1 MAETDGPLKRLIS
14 TFSIDFAAW
23 LLHADVREA
32 RPLNV
37 ELSTEALA
45 VDQVFHV
52 TLADG
57 RETLLHI
64 EFQGRSS
71 RRPMRWRVLEYMAR
85 LAVTYRLPL
94 LSVVIYIGQ
103 GVGEQD
109 TGQYQVE
116 SPRGTVSLAW
126 QYDVIRLWQM
136 PAETLLALQRP
147 ALLPLVGQTHLT
159 QPEVVLTEVVARMQ
173 REVDGERRQEM
184 VIGLLAL
191 LSDEEWTSMVE
202 RLLEEDWLIDESPYL
217 RRILAQG
224 RAEGRAE
231 AQVEALRARQRDIVA
246 VLEAR
251 FALSDT
257 VRQQVE
263 QRLAS
268 ATDEAALLGLLTT
281 AARSITLADFLLAL
295 GDGSPAA

>member
-1 MAETDGPLKRLIS
+1 M
-14 TFSIDFAAW
+14 

-71 RRPMRWRVLEYMAR
+71 RQPMRWRVLEYMAR

-94 LSVVIYIGQ
+94 LSVAIYIGQ
-103 GVGEQD
+103 GVGEKD
-109 TGQYQVE
+109 TGQYHVD

-126 QYDVIRLWQM
+126 QYEVIRLWQM
-136 PAETLLALQRP
+136 PAEALLALQRP

-191 LSDEEWTSMVE
+191 LSEEEWVGMVE

-217 RRILAQG
+217 QRILQQG

-231 AQVEALRARQRDIVA
+231 ARLARQRDIVA
-246 VLEAR
+246 VLETR
-251 FALSDT
+251 FALSDA
-257 VRQQVE
+257 VRQQVA

-268 ATDEAALLGLLTT
+268 ATDEPVLVRLLTR
-281 AARSITLADFLLAL
+281 AAQSVTLAVFLVAL
-295 GDGSPAA
+295 GDVSPTV

>member
-85 LAVTYRLPL
+85 LAVTYRLAL
-94 LSVVIYIGQ
+94 LSVVIYLGQ

-231 AQVEALRARQRDIVA
+231 AQVEALRTRQRDIVA

-268 ATDEAALLGLLTT
+268 ATDEPVLVRLLTS
-281 AARSITLADFLLAL
+281 AAQSVTLAVFLAAL
-295 GDGSPAA
+295 GDVSPTV

>member
-1 MAETDGPLKRLIS
+1 
-14 TFSIDFAAW
+14 
-23 LLHADVREA
+23 
-32 RPLNV
+32 
-37 ELSTEALA
+37 
-45 VDQVFHV
+45 
-52 TLADG
+52 
-57 RETLLHI
+57 
-64 EFQGRSS
+64 
-71 RRPMRWRVLEYMAR
+71 
-85 LAVTYRLPL
+85 
-94 LSVVIYIGQ
+94 
-103 GVGEQD
+103 
-109 TGQYQVE
+109 
-116 SPRGTVSLAW
+116 
-126 QYDVIRLWQM
+126 
-136 PAETLLALQRP
+136 
-147 ALLPLVGQTHLT
+147 
-159 QPEVVLTEVVARMQ
+159 
-173 REVDGERRQEM
+173 
-184 VIGLLAL
+184 
-191 LSDEEWTSMVE
+191 MVE